1 MKHCKFLVTY
11 IYIFVKILN
20 LNKNGKCFLPKI
32 GKIKMDMKG
41 LLSRSR
47 KDHIRYIQH
56 SGKLA
61 RKIKE
66 ST

>member
-1 MKHCKFLVTY
+1 MESVLS
-11 IYIFVKILN
+11 
-20 LNKNGKCFLPKI
+20 KI

-61 RKIKE
+61 RKIKG